1 VFEQGSSRKA
11 LVIDLSSSS
20 DEEYLIVDTSRD
32 EEFARMLFGDLNR
45 VVLGPSSND
54 KIIILSHSD
63 EEEKEACEEKIVG
76 TEPVATSTAVNPT
89 STAST
94 VDTDEALEGLQDD
107 NGGEGTPKWDA
118 GDGSTGGDK
127 TGLP

>member
-1 VFEQGSSRKA
+1 
-11 LVIDLSSSS
+11 VIDLSSSL

-45 VVLGPSSND
+45 AVLGPSSNS
-54 KIIILSHSD
+54 KIIILSDSD
-63 EEEKEACEEKIVG
+63 EEEKEAREEKTVG
-76 TEPVATSTAVNPT
+76 TEPVATSAAVNPT

-94 VDTDEALEGLQDD
+94 ADANEALEGLQDD
-107 NGGEGTPKWDA
+107 NGGEGTPERDA
-118 GDGSTGGDK
+118 GDGSTDGDK